1 MILVVITLKI
11 DITYNETESISEGA
25 SVVITL
31 KINITYNLEGQTQV
45 EHINTNKR
53 DNRVENLRWCSP
65 KGNMANELTR
75 YHLSIGHSNPS
86 SETRRRMSEGQK
98 KRFARER
105 ATRTGRYAN
114 QNRAS
119 V

>member
-45 EHINTNKR
+45 EHM
-53 DNRVENLRWCSP
+53 L
-65 KGNMANELTR
+65 
-75 YHLSIGHSNPS
+75 
-86 SETRRRMSEGQK
+86 
-98 KRFARER
+98 
-105 ATRTGRYAN
+105 
-114 QNRAS
+114 
-119 V
+119 